1 MRTFGPDFEIRI
13 LGKARW
19 ARVLWNQRK
28 GLQGKSTHFA
38 NFLHGVKLNIS
49 EMAGQVQPAGEMAGQ
64 VQPSGARWVMGRAV
78 GVPITFILLSRIPLN
93 GRFSSDMPITLA
105 IIEDL
110 DEVRDGLRN
119 FLALST
125 EFLVLESFKTAEEA
139 LAAFPRCQPDIFIVD
154 INLPGMNGIEFVRR
168 AGGGEGR
175 SQVGEGRS
183 QFMMF
188 TVYENDE
195 KVFEALKAGA
205 SGYLLK
211 NTGLV
216 HIIEALKELYQGGS
230 PMSSA
235 IARKLVKAFQDHGG
249 KGKDPVVG
257 DTGPACWDSALSPRE
272 NEILQLLGRGLL
284 YKEISDQ
291 LHISTSTVRQH
302 IHRIYEKL
310 HVQNRTEAINK
321 TIKK

>member
-1 MRTFGPDFEIRI
+1 M
-13 LGKARW
+13 
-19 ARVLWNQRK
+19 
-28 GLQGKSTHFA
+28 S
-38 NFLHGVKLNIS
+38 
-49 EMAGQVQPAGEMAGQ
+49 
-64 VQPSGARWVMGRAV
+64 
-78 GVPITFILLSRIPLN
+78 
-93 GRFSSDMPITLA
+93 ITLA

-139 LAAFPRCQPDIFIVD
+139 LAAWPRCQPDIFIVD
-154 INLPGMNGIEFVRR
+154 INLPGMNGIEFVRK
-168 AGGGEGR
+168 AGG
-175 SQVGEGRS
+175 GEGRS

-216 HIIEALKELYQGGS
+216 HIIEALKELHQGGS

-235 IARKLVKAFQDHGG
+235 IARKLVNA
-249 KGKDPVVG
+249 VRE
-257 DTGPACWDSALSPRE
+257 TGPSCWDSALSPRE
-272 NEILQLLGRGLL
+272 NEILQLLARGLL

-321 TIKK
+321 TYKK